1 MVLRGIALLHSVRIV
16 LLLLLSTAV
25 LFAQLDGIVDIHTHA
40 DPDSTPRKIDV
51 LELARLAKAEHMRG
65 VVLKNHYA
73 PTVQVAYLLREV
85 VPGIELFG
93 AIALNRSVGGVNPE
107 AVAQSAAFKGKYLR
121 IVWMP
126 TIDAENNVRGLKE
139 NRPSVPVSR
148 NGKLLPE
155 VIDVLK
161 IIAKEN
167 IALATGHSTPAED
180 LMLVEEARRQ
190 GITKIV
196 VTHPLYFTVA
206 MSVDQMKQAAQMGA
220 YLEFCANS
228 VLPTAPETNRIPFED
243 YVKAIRAVGVDHTI
257 LSSDLGQPAN
267 PVHTEGWKIYL
278 AMLRKAGFT
287 ESEIDAMAKHNP
299 AHLVGLE

>member
-1 MVLRGIALLHSVRIV
+1 MRT
-16 LLLLLSTAV
+16 LLLLLLTSA
-25 LFAQLDGIVDIHTHA
+25 LSFAQLEGIVDIHTHG

-51 LELARLAKAEHMRG
+51 FDLARLARAEHMRG
-65 VVLKNHYA
+65 LVLKNHYE
-73 PTVQVAYLLREV
+73 PTVQLAYTLREV

-107 AVAQSAAFKGKYLR
+107 AVAQAAAFKGHYLK

-167 IALATGHSTPAED
+167 IALGTGHSTPAED
-180 LMLVEEARRQ
+180 LMLVQEGRKQ

-196 VTHPLYFTVA
+196 VTHPLYFTIA
-206 MSVDQMKQAAQMGA
+206 MSIDQMKQAAQMGA
-220 YLEFCANS
+220 YLEFCSNS
-228 VLPTAPETNRIPFED
+228 VLPTATGDNKLAFDD

-257 LSSDLGQPAN
+257 LSSDLGQPNN

-278 AMLRKAGFT
+278 DMFRKAGFT
-287 ESEIDAMAKHNP
+287 QAEIDTMAKHNP